1 MTRCDTRPV
10 TSDQRPVPCAM
21 RHPPLATRHPFFQ
34 RMRLWVGGLTLLLAS
49 SAHAAVDSEQIQE
62 VVNTTVT
69 TLGALFRKGGPLMWP
84 ILACSVVMFAFFL
97 ERLFCLRRGA
107 VFPRKLRRNT
117 TELLEEGKVQDAS
130 QLCGD
135 SRSPFG
141 HLMHSCQ
148 MRADAE
154 GFEMEGALEEAG
166 ARVLY
171 DLRRNTRPLGVIAD
185 IAPLLGLMGTVTG
198 MIKAFNVVAKAGALG
213 RAELLAEGI
222 SEALLTTAFG
232 LLVAI
237 PSMLVYHYFRGKA
250 EGLPREMENTCIE
263 MMMDLRKRG
272 LAG

>member
-1 MTRCDTRPV
+1 MTLHGNPSG
-10 TSDQRPVPCAM
+10 SDHEYRGICQT
-21 RHPPLATRHPFFQ
+21 HPAVWRTWLWAAGLSGFLA
-34 RMRLWVGGLTLLLAS
+34 AS
-49 SAHAAVDSEQIQE
+49 AQAAVDSAELQE
-62 VVNTTVT
+62 AVSTTVT
-69 TLGALFRKGGPLMWP
+69 SMGEMFSKGGPIMWP
-84 ILACSVVMFAFFL
+84 ILGCSVVMFAFFL
-97 ERLFCLRRGA
+97 ERLFSLRRGNT
-107 VFPRKLRRNT
+107 FPRKLRRNT
-117 TELLEEGKVQDAS
+117 GELLAEGNVEEAS
-130 QLCGD
+130 RICGE

-141 HLMHSCQ
+141 HLMHSCL
-148 MRADAE
+148 MRAEAE

-237 PSMLVYHYFRGKA
+237 PSSLIYHYFRGKA
-250 EGLPREMENTCIE
+250 EGLLREMENACIE
-263 MMMDLRKRG
+263 MMLDLRKRG

>member
-1 MTRCDTRPV
+1 MMLVGNQKSVCRSLPPD
-10 TSDQRPVPCAM
+10 A
-21 RHPPLATRHPFFQ
+21 RHATLRTVVA
-34 RMRLWVGGLTLLLAS
+34 WISGLTFLFATS
-49 SAHAAVDSEQIQE
+49 SRAAVDAEQIQE
-62 VVNTTVT
+62 VVTTTVT
-69 TLGALFRKGGPLMWP
+69 TLGELFKKGGPIMWP
-84 ILACSVVMFAFFL
+84 ILGCSVVMFAYFL
-97 ERLFCLRRGA
+97 ERLFRLRRGA
-107 VFPRKLRRNT
+107 VFPRKLRRYT
-117 TELLEEGKVQDAS
+117 GELLGEGKVEEAS
-130 QLCGD
+130 HLCEEN
-135 SRSPFG
+135 RSSFG
-141 HLMHSCQ
+141 HLMHSCL

-237 PSMLVYHYFRGKA
+237 PSMLAYHYFRGKA
-250 EGLPREMENTCIE
+250 EGLLREMENTCIE
-263 MMMDLRKRG
+263 MMMGLRKRG